1 MVCDNVYEITQEHAI
16 FRKKVASHIE
26 RPKYHQFVGFWGRVN
41 NIVEIFYLLIMFFG
55 WDKYM
60 CISRFSGV
68 FKAKHIHHNIV
79 KHVAYE
85 FNQMNKEAIVASSAF
100 LAMGG
105 VTNNGPRQSRH
116 LHLFFRKKYE
126 YIVM

>member
-1 MVCDNVYEITQEHAI
+1 
-16 FRKKVASHIE
+16 
-26 RPKYHQFVGFWGRVN
+26 
-41 NIVEIFYLLIMFFG
+41 
-55 WDKYM
+55 M

-85 FNQMNKEAIVASSAF
+85 FNQTNKEAIVASFAF

-105 VTNNGPRQSRH
+105 VTNNGPRQLRH
-116 LHLFFRKKYE
+116 LHLFFRRKIYG
-126 YIVM
+126 YIVMWYEKEKKA